1 MSVIMKR
8 SCNSNITVKDDKIVF
23 NSFVLTI
30 DKHRYEEFKIIAD
43 NYVIDPET
51 PDRNARV
58 LEHIIELGLVHY
70 AAEILEEA
78 SE

>member
-8 SCNSNITVKDDKIVF
+8 SCNSNITVKDDKIIF

-30 DKHRYEEFKIIAD
+30 DKLRYEEFKIISDKYLIASD
-43 NYVIDPET
+43 T

-58 LEHIIELGLVHY
+58 LEHIIELGLVHF

-78 SE
+78 EE